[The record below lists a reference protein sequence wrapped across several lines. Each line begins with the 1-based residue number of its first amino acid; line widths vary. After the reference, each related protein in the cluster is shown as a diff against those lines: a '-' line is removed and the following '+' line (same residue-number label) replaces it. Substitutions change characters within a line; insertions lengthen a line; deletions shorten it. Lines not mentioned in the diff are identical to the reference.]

1 MKRSLHWGGR
11 VYRRPEDLGQ
21 ALDWLASTGPAV
33 LAGGTDFYPARIG
46 RAADPH
52 VLDLSALAALRGI
65 ERCAGHWRIGA
76 LTTWT
81 DLVRAGLPT
90 WFAALEQAAL
100 EVGGPQVQNRGTLG
114 GNLCNASPAAD
125 GVPVL
130 LALDAS
136 VELASR
142 AGTRVLP
149 VGAFVLGSRRTA
161 RAPDELLVAIRV
173 PDRTGPTRSR
183 FLKLG
188 HRRYLVI
195 SIAMVAA
202 VVGFGADGR
211 AEQVALAVGSCA
223 ATACRLPA
231 LEACL
236 LGVPAE
242 RLPAVAA
249 EALAERPAQCLAQLA
264 PIDDLR
270 GTAAYRLDAV
280 GTLVVRAL
288 RDLAE

>member
-1 MKRSLHWGGR
+1 

-21 ALDWLASTGPAV
+21 ALQWLAAAHPAV
-33 LAGGTDFYPARIG
+33 LAGGTDYYPARVG
-46 RAADPH
+46 RPPDPQ
-52 VLDLSALAALRGI
+52 VLDLSAIAALRGV
-65 ERCAGHWRIGA
+65 ERRSDHWRIGA

-81 DLVRAGLPT
+81 ELVRAGLPP

-142 AGTRVLP
+142 AGSRVLP
-149 VGAFVLGSRRTA
+149 VGEFVLGSRRTA
-161 RAPDELLVAIRV
+161 RAPDELLVAVRV
-173 PDRTGPTRSR
+173 PDRPAGSRSR

-195 SIAMVAA
+195 SVAMVAA
-202 VVGFGADGR
+202 VVRLDARGL
-211 AEQVALAVGSCA
+211 AESVALAVGSCA
-223 ATACRLPA
+223 AAARRLPA

-236 LGVPAE
+236 HGAPGE
-242 RLPAVAA
+242 RLPALAA
-249 EALAERPAQCLAQLA
+249 AALAEWPSHYLAPLA

-280 GTLVVRAL
+280 ATLLVRAL
-288 RDLAE
+288 RDLVA